1 VRGDLL
7 ARFVRELG
15 DATVAPGT
23 VAVDLPEAPGSDDRA
38 RFLVYVGLVDLLAE
52 ASMPDDG
59 EEAVRI
65 LSSSLSAVRSI
76 QPTFRFA
83 LFERSSL
90 TESREL
96 IARMR
101 GKDIALTSEWML
113 PRLRR
118 DIDAYNAR
126 IAGLRAA
133 LELGLEEGSG

>member
-1 VRGDLL
+1 MRGDLL

-23 VAVDLPEAPGSDDRA
+23 VALDLPEAPGSGDRA
-38 RFLVYVGLVDLLAE
+38 RFLVYVGLVDFLAE
-52 ASMPDDG
+52 ALMPGDR
-59 EEAVRI
+59 EESVRI
-65 LSSSLSAVRSI
+65 LSASLSAVRSI

-83 LFERSSL
+83 LFEQSSL

-113 PRLRR
+113 PRLRG